1 MLKKVRL
8 ISVACSVALLPW
20 CAAALA
26 ATGPAATVAAPASK
40 AAPAV
45 APVLPSLTAEQ
56 IADRNVAARGGLAA
70 WRATKTIS
78 WKGTMGV
85 GGTVYETV
93 TPKGQLQQKQ
103 REEMRIPFRFE
114 FKRPQMTRL
123 ELDFNGQTSVQVFD
137 GTNGW
142 KLRPYL
148 GRKEWEAYSADEVK
162 QASAEPGIDGYLI
175 DYSAKGARV
184 ELAGTDKV
192 EGHDAYKVKVTR
204 RDGQVRYVWV
214 DAQSFLDLKVDGEP
228 RKFDNKMRTVEI
240 YTRDFKAEQGL
251 MLPHV
256 FETAVQSV
264 KGTEKII
271 VESVSVNPPLDDAR
285 FTKPK

>member
-1 MLKKVRL
+1 MVKRAGLKSKVCG
-8 ISVACSVALLPW
+8 IALLSW

-40 AAPAV
+40 AAPAA

-123 ELDFNGQTSVQVFD
+123 ELDFNGQTAIQVFD

-148 GRKEWEAYSADEVK
+148 GRKEWEAFSADEVK
-162 QASAEPGIDGYLI
+162 QAGAEPGIDGYLI

-214 DAQSFLDLKVDGEP
+214 DALSFLDLKVDGEP

-240 YTRDFKAEQGL
+240 YTRDFRAEQGL

-256 FETAVQSV
+256 FETVVQAV

-271 VESVSVNPPLDDAR
+271 LESVSVNPPLDDAR
-285 FTKPK
+285 FTKSK

>member
-1 MLKKVRL
+1 MVKRAGLKSMVCG
-8 ISVACSVALLPW
+8 IALLPW

-40 AAPAV
+40 AAPAA

-123 ELDFNGQTSVQVFD
+123 ELDFNGQTAIQVFD

-148 GRKEWEAYSADEVK
+148 GRKEWEAFSADEVK
-162 QASAEPGIDGYLI
+162 QAGAEPGIDGYLI

-214 DAQSFLDLKVDGEP
+214 DALSFLDLKVDGEP

-240 YTRDFKAEQGL
+240 YTRDFRAEQGL

-256 FETAVQSV
+256 FETVVQAV

-271 VESVSVNPPLDDAR
+271 LESVSVNPPLDDAR
-285 FTKPK
+285 FTKSK